1 MKLLVTGSAGFIGS
15 NLVEYLLTTFDDI
28 QIISLDKLDYAGHTI
43 NLDCLPGGISS
54 DRHKLIVGSICD
66 PELVDSILAEGIDGI
81 INVAAHTHVDRA
93 YYYPELFI
101 ENNILGPL
109 NLLRAVENHRIER
122 ILQVSTD
129 EVYGQTL
136 PEEPFDETA
145 PLKPGN
151 YYASSKA
158 AADLYMAAAVNA
170 KKIDAVVVRGT
181 NNFGPR
187 QYPEKLIPFFT
198 RRILNGESVPLY
210 GEGKQMRDWLYV
222 KDFCRAIWTVFSSGI
237 KGEIYNAGAGNH
249 VRNIDMTRKIL
260 KVLDA
265 DESRIS
271 FVSDRPGHDYC
282 YAIDSTKLRSLGWA
296 PRADF
301 DTALEETVRWYRE
314 NPDWIKALAQ
324 KAKANPTDHE
334 FFANHYKDL
343 E

>member
-15 NLVEYLLTTFDDI
+15 NLVEYLLSAFDDI
-28 QIISLDKLDYAGHTI
+28 TIISLDKLDYAGHEV
-43 NLDCLPGGISS
+43 NLSFVPGGISS
-54 DRHKLIVGSICD
+54 ERHKLIVGSICD
-66 PELVDSILAEGIDGI
+66 PELLDDILADGVDGI

-93 YYYPELFI
+93 FYYPELFI
-101 ENNILGPL
+101 ENNIEGPL
-109 NLLRAVENHRIER
+109 NLLRGVEKHKVKR

-136 PEEPFDETA
+136 PDKPFNEAA

-170 KKIDAVVVRGT
+170 KKIDAVVIRGT

-198 RRILNGESVPLY
+198 RRILNRDAVPIY

-222 KDFCRAIWTVFSSGI
+222 KDFCRAIWTVFSQGVSG
-237 KGEIYNAGAGNH
+237 EVYNAGAGNH
-249 VRNIDMTRKIL
+249 VSNIEMTRNILDI
-260 KVLDA
+260 LDA
-265 DESRIS
+265 DESLIS
-271 FVSDRPGHDYC
+271 FVADRPGHDYC
-282 YAIDSTKLRSLGWA
+282 YAIDSTKLHALGWKPHA
-296 PRADF
+296 EF
-301 DTALEETVRWYRE
+301 DRALEETVRWYRE
-314 NPDWIKALAQ
+314 HPEWIEALTKKAR
-324 KAKANPTDHE
+324 ANPTDHE

-343 E
+343 G